1 MPALGVGVGGEA
13 REQRLTLQC
22 LHLFLLL
29 LCWHLALA
37 AQEYFA
43 IQMSLV
49 CVGLHGFVCL
59 NAELKGGDN
68 VLDGHCRKMQTTR
81 QRNALEALLE

>member
-1 MPALGVGVGGEA
+1 MPALVGVGGETK
-13 REQRLTLQC
+13 EQRLTLQC
-22 LHLFLLL
+22 LLHLFLLL

-49 CVGLHGFVCL
+49 CVGGLGTHGFVCRR
-59 NAELKGGDN
+59 
-68 VLDGHCRKMQTTR
+68 RKI
-81 QRNALEALLE
+81 